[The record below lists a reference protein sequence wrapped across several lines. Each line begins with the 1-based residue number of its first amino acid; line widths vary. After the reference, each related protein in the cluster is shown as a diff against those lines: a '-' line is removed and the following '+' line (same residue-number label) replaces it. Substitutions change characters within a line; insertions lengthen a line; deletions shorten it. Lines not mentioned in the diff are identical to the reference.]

1 MAQLHLTDEEQ
12 IGILQSFMAKAI
24 VVVYLISKVN
34 KLLNLGLIRGGGG
47 VEVGSLLSR
56 EVTLFGSYQCIILV
70 ARRF

>member
-47 VEVGSLLSR
+47 LRWLGWDRYFLGKSLFS
-56 EVTLFGSYQCIILV
+56 EVTSVLY
-70 ARRF
+70 

>member
-47 VEVGSLLSR
+47 GLRWLGGDRYFLGKALFS
-56 EVTLFGSYQCIILV
+56 EVTSVLY
-70 ARRF
+70 